1 MSLDITYP
9 IIVIDDPISRLTR
22 LTRAEQV
29 FSDLMSFQGRHWTGS
44 TADAFVH
51 VRDLWDAVP
60 WEEKTEY
67 QRRCVEALY
76 AAVRDA
82 DRRTNRMKEVQAAK
96 SAEFFM
102 RLPKRRFRRHGK

>member
-1 MSLDITYP
+1 MSFDLTK
-9 IIVIDDPISRLTR
+9 IVVVEDPFSR

-44 TADAFVH
+44 TANAFVH
-51 VRDLWDAVP
+51 VRDRWDAVP

-76 AAVRDA
+76 AAVRDV

-96 SAEFFM
+96 SAEF
-102 RLPKRRFRRHGK
+102 LRRFRRHGK